1 MVDCFP
7 GIATVLHRELQG
19 RFPDAYDGA
28 VENVPAIESAESTR
42 GQGLLRQLS
51 RPVAGG
57 PVSGYV
63 VAVIAVGV
71 AGLVRGLLG
80 LVLDD
85 LSHTFVIFMAAV
97 IAVAFFVG
105 PGPAVLATLLSL
117 GLGFTF
123 IAGQSEVTA
132 GTAVV
137 GAIFLV
143 ESLAVV
149 FLGDRLRNAVARLME
164 REAENTRLFDQAQA
178 NQIEV
183 TEANAALQLLA
194 DAGVE
199 LNSNLDLDQTLTA
212 LAGLIV
218 PRMAD
223 ACMIDLARDGELR
236 RVATSYARE
245 ELGEPLQ
252 QLAGSGSLNQEIRL
266 TAAAAIMGGDGLFV
280 REFSDALLSRL
291 ADDSDVREAILSIQ
305 PKSYILVPMAT
316 RGQVLGVISFLRVG
330 DRPFFDDDDYSL
342 ALQLGRRAA
351 MAADNARLYA
361 DARRANDAKDEFLG
375 LMSHELRTPITVIH
389 GGARVLRSRG
399 EALDAET
406 SAGILADIERESNR
420 LSRMLENLLALSRA
434 ELDREVSVEPVLLQR
449 LIPRFVETLDVGR
462 ERELSYRSEGDP
474 PAVSGEPSYIEH
486 VVRNLVTNAVKY
498 SPSDAPIEVVLSAH
512 PDGASVTVLDR
523 GFGVG
528 SGEASRIFERF
539 YRSERTA
546 KLASGA
552 GLGLAVCKR
561 LVEAMQG
568 EVWAKPRE
576 GGGLEV
582 GFRLPAYNIEG
593 DGYDN

>member
-1 MVDCFP
+1 MSNAP
-7 GIATVLHRELQG
+7 ATAPSNGSREQ
-19 RFPDAYDGA
+19 
-28 VENVPAIESAESTR
+28 S
-42 GQGLLRQLS
+42 LLRWFS
-51 RPVAGG
+51 RPTSDA
-57 PVSGYV
+57 PFTGYL
-63 VAVIAVGV
+63 AALLIVG
-71 AGLVRGLLG
+71 AAAAIRGLLG
-80 LVLDD
+80 LVSDD
-85 LSHTFVIFMAAV
+85 LSHTFIVFMAAV

-105 PGPAVLATLLSL
+105 PGPAIFATALSVGAGLLIIHADGELGSGAIVLALFFALE
-117 GLGFTF
+117 G
-123 IAGQSEVTA
+123 
-132 GTAVV
+132 
-137 GAIFLV
+137 
-143 ESLAVV
+143 LAVAA
-149 FLGDRLRNAVARLME
+149 LGDRLRNAVRRMIE
-164 REAENTRLFDQAQA
+164 RDAENSRLFKQAQA
-178 NQIEV
+178 NAIEV
-183 TEANAALQLLA
+183 REANAALQLLA

-223 ACMIDLARDGELR
+223 ACMIDLVRDGELR

-245 ELGEPLQ
+245 ELGVPLQ
-252 QLAGSGSLNQEIRL
+252 ELAGSGSLNQEIRM

-280 REFSDALLSRL
+280 REFSEGLVTRLADNPQVRDALLS
-291 ADDSDVREAILSIQ
+291 IK
-305 PKSYILVPMAT
+305 PKSFILVPMAT

-330 DRPFFDDDDYSL
+330 ERAQFDDDDYAL
-342 ALQLGRRAA
+342 ACQLGRRAA
-351 MAADNARLYA
+351 MAADNARLYM

-399 EALDAET
+399 EMLDSET
-406 SAGILADIERESNR
+406 STSILYDIERESNR

-434 ELDREVSVEPVLLQR
+434 ELDREITVEPVLLQR
-449 LIPRFVETLDVGR
+449 LLPRFVESLDVGR
-462 ERELSYRSEGDP
+462 DRKLVYRAEGDP

-498 SPSDAPIEVVLSAH
+498 SPPDAPIEVVLHAL
-512 PDGASVTVLDR
+512 PDGASVSVLDR
-523 GFGVG
+523 GFGVAE
-528 SGEASRIFERF
+528 GEASRIFDRF
-539 YRSERTA
+539 YRSDRTA

-561 LVEAMQG
+561 LVEAMEG

-593 DGYDN
+593 DEA

>member
-1 MVDCFP
+1 MV
-7 GIATVLHRELQG
+7 
-19 RFPDAYDGA
+19 
-28 VENVPAIESAESTR
+28 NVSGMDSVSTR
-42 GQGLLRQLS
+42 GQGLLRWLS
-51 RPVAGG
+51 RPDASRQL
-57 PVSGYV
+57 SGYLLAIV
-63 VAVIAVGV
+63 VVGA
-71 AGLVRGLLG
+71 AGLVRAALG
-80 LVLDD
+80 LVFDD
-85 LSHTFVIFMAAV
+85 LTHTFIIFMAAV
-97 IAVAFFVG
+97 IAVSFFVG
-105 PGPAVLATLLSL
+105 AGPAILATVLSL
-117 GLGFTF
+117 VLGFFF
-123 IAGQSEVTA
+123 INAEFSGISA
-132 GTAVV
+132 GTWVV
-137 GAIFLV
+137 GALFGV
-143 ESLAVV
+143 EGVAVAV
-149 FLGDRLRNAVARLME
+149 LGDRLRNAVQSVLE
-164 REAENTRLFDQAQA
+164 RETENSRLFEQAQA
-178 NQIEV
+178 NEIEV
-183 TEANAALQLLA
+183 REANAALQLLA

-223 ACMIDLARDGELR
+223 ACMIDLVREGELR

-245 ELGEPLQ
+245 ELGDPLQ
-252 QLAGSGSLNQEIRL
+252 RLGGSGSLNQEIRM

-280 REFSDALLSRL
+280 REFTAGLMSRL
-291 ADDSDVREAILSIQ
+291 ADDSDVREALIGIR
-305 PKSYILVPMAT
+305 PKSFILVPMAT

-330 DRPFFDDDDYSL
+330 DRPFFDDDDYAL

-399 EALDAET
+399 ETLDVET
-406 SAGILADIERESNR
+406 STGILSDIERESNR

-434 ELDREVSVEPVLLQR
+434 ELDGDITIEPVLLQR
-449 LIPRFVETLDVGR
+449 MLPRFVDSLDVGR
-462 ERELSYRSEGDP
+462 ERELVFRTEGDP
-474 PAVSGEPSYIEH
+474 PAVCGEPGYIEH

-498 SPSDAPIEVVLSAH
+498 SPPDAPIEVVLSAH
-512 PDGASVTVLDR
+512 PEGAAVCVLDR

-528 SGEASRIFERF
+528 DGEASRIFERF

-582 GFRLPAYNIEG
+582 GFRLPAYNVEG
-593 DGYDN
+593 DEHDN

>member
-1 MVDCFP
+1 M
-7 GIATVLHRELQG
+7 
-19 RFPDAYDGA
+19 
-28 VENVPAIESAESTR
+28 ENVPAIEPELSTR
-42 GQGLLRQLS
+42 GQGLLRWFS
-51 RPVAGG
+51 RPAA
-57 PVSGYV
+57 SQKLTGY
-63 VAVIAVGV
+63 ALAVGAVTV
-71 AGLVRGLLG
+71 AGLLRALLG
-80 LVLDD
+80 LIFDD
-85 LSHTFVIFMAAV
+85 LTHTFVIFMAAV
-97 IAVAFFVG
+97 IAVSFFVG
-105 PGPAVLATLLSL
+105 AGPAVLATVLSL
-117 GLGFTF
+117 GVGFMF
-123 IAGQSEVTA
+123 IDAEFTGITG
-132 GTAVV
+132 GTVV
-137 GAIFLV
+137 IGALFGA
-143 ESLAVV
+143 EGLAVAM
-149 FLGDRLRNAVARLME
+149 LGDRLRNAVRTLLE
-164 REAENTRLFDQAQA
+164 REAENARLIEQTQA
-178 NQIEV
+178 NEIEV
-183 TEANAALQLLA
+183 REANAALQLLA

-223 ACMIDLARDGELR
+223 ACMIDLVRDGELR

-245 ELGEPLQ
+245 ELGDPLQ
-252 QLAGSGSLNQEIRL
+252 RLAGSGSLNQEIRM

-280 REFSDALLSRL
+280 REFTDALISRL
-291 ADDSDVREAILSIQ
+291 AGDPGVREALLGVR
-305 PKSYILVPMAT
+305 PKSFILVPMAT

-330 DRPFFDDDDYSL
+330 ERPFFDDDDYAL

-351 MAADNARLYA
+351 MAADNARLYS

-406 SAGILADIERESNR
+406 STGILADIERESNR

-434 ELDREVSVEPVLLQR
+434 ELDHEVSVEPVLLQR
-449 LIPRFVETLDVGR
+449 MLPRFVDSLDVGR
-462 ERELSYRSEGDP
+462 DRELIYSTEGDP

-498 SPSDAPIEVVLSAH
+498 SPADAPIEVVLRAQD
-512 PDGASVTVLDR
+512 DGASVVVLDR

-528 SGEASRIFERF
+528 EGEASRIFERF
-539 YRSERTA
+539 YRSDRTA

-561 LVEAMQG
+561 LVEAMNG
-568 EVWAKPRE
+568 EVWARPRE

-593 DGYDN
+593 DDA